1 MDMQPKL
8 STAESLRLLA
18 DWYEKNPDLP
28 PPIISIYFYGKEH
41 TPTSVAARLGEFQEG
56 GDETFYE
63 LKKTFGALELRASF
77 YRPHHCVK
85 RTVMKPVEEWASPL
99 AKEAA

>member
-1 MDMQPKL
+1 MTDTKPT
-8 STAESLRLLA
+8 TAESLRLLA
-18 DWYEKNPDLP
+18 DWYENNPDMP
-28 PPIISIYFYGKEH
+28 APSTAIYFYGKEH
-41 TPTSVAARLGEFQEG
+41 TPASVAARLGEFQEG

-77 YRPHHCVK
+77 YRPDHCVK
-85 RTVMKPVEEWASPL
+85 RTVMKSVEEWASPL